1 MTDVYCTILKSKTK
15 WKKIHLAPDLR
26 LFWISCSNSS
36 QDIMGFSPSFY
47 SGYVIKKK
55 KTLSYITNNTYF
67 SFFVVILSTNPRNY

>member
-55 KTLSYITNNTYF
+55 KELSHISPTTH
-67 SFFVVILSTNPRNY
+67 SSPSLL